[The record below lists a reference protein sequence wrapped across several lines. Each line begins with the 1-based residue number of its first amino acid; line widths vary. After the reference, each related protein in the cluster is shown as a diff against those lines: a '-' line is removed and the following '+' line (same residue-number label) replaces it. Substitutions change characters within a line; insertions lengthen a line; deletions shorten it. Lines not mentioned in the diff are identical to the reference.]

1 MKSEFVTNILIK
13 YKYIVMILSGLIF
26 SVPFFLPQLWI
37 LSWVSLIPFYIVI
50 FTMMRTFRL
59 NKLVKCYIVF
69 EMFFYLSI
77 YIWFLAMY
85 PMDFTGLTNFQ
96 GLVVAVAA
104 WIVFPVLQTLPMLI
118 IPLTLYPLRKIPV
131 HFYPLA
137 SACLYVVVEWI
148 QSWFLTGLTWANLAI
163 SQYKNL
169 TAIQSISIFGSYF
182 IGFLIILVNS
192 MIAVKIIYSAS
203 GNNISY
209 KKGNVL
215 LILAVM
221 LFFADN
227 YFGMFRIMT
236 YKEPDN
242 FERVSIVQG
251 NFSVYE
257 KWEAGSFSNTI
268 DTYMSMI
275 SDAAESDGSWVF
287 VCPESALPADIS
299 GTNVEALFEKF
310 ADKNNITIITGCL
323 TSEEIDGEWMEYNS
337 LYAFS
342 PDVDGNKIYSKRH
355 LVPFGE
361 YLPMRELLI
370 KIAPFVENIAMLE
383 DEISPGEGSNLIYA
397 GDLKIGGLICFDSIF
412 PELARQSVK
421 DGANILVVATNDAWY
436 RESSGIYQ
444 HNAQSVLRAVENGRY
459 VVRSANTGISSFISP
474 LGEIIQNT
482 KVNERTYI
490 TEDVGLCENLTLYTV
505 FGDILIYLSFACI
518 VLFIIKAII
527 NKFKTNQEE
536 NQ

>member
-1 MKSEFVTNILIK
+1 MKPEITGMLVK

-50 FTMMRTFRL
+50 FTLMGTCRL
-59 NKLVKCYIVF
+59 KKLMKCYIVF
-69 EMFFYLSI
+69 EMFFYLAI
-77 YIWFLAMY
+77 YVWFLAMY

-118 IPLTLYPLRKIPV
+118 MPLILYLLRKFPVHIYPLIT
-131 HFYPLA
+131 
-137 SACLYVVVEWI
+137 ACLYVVIEWI

-169 TAIQSISIFGSYF
+169 TAIQSISVFGSYF
-182 IGFLIILVNS
+182 VGFLIILVNS
-192 MIAVKIIYSAS
+192 LLAVKIIYTAS
-203 GNNISY
+203 GNNILY

-215 LILAVM
+215 FVLAIA
-221 LFFADN
+221 LFFSNN
-227 YFGMFRIMT
+227 YFGMFRMMM
-236 YKEPDN
+236 YKEPDKY
-242 FERVSIVQG
+242 ERVSIIQG

-257 KWEAGSFSNTI
+257 KWEGDSFSNTI
-268 DTYMSMI
+268 NTYMSMI
-275 SDAAESDGSWVF
+275 LDAKEKDGSWIF
-287 VCPESALPADIS
+287 FCPETALPADIS
-299 GTNVEALFEKF
+299 GTYVETEFEQF
-310 ADKNNITIITGCL
+310 TDNNNITVVTGCL
-323 TSEEIDGEWMEYNS
+323 TSEESNDEWKEYNS

-342 PDVDGNKIYSKRH
+342 SDLEGNKIYSKRH

-361 YLPMRELLI
+361 YLPMREFLI

-383 DEISPGEGSNLIYA
+383 DEISPGEESNLIIF
-397 GDLKIGGLICFDSIF
+397 GDMRIGGLICFDSIF

-421 DGANILVVATNDAWY
+421 DGANVLAVATNDAWY

-474 LGEIIQNT
+474 LGEVIKNT
-482 KVNERTYI
+482 KVNERIYI
-490 TEDVGLCENLTLYTV
+490 TEDVGLCENLTVYTV
-505 FGDILIYLSFACI
+505 FGDVFVYISFACI
-518 VLFIIKAII
+518 IWFIMQTIYT
-527 NKFKTNQEE
+527 KFRE
-536 NQ
+536 